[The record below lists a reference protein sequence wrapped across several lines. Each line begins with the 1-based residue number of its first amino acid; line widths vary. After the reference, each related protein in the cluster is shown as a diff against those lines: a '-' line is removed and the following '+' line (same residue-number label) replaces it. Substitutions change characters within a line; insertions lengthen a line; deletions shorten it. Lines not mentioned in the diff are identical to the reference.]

1 MRVLYVTTDAGAEP
15 EMKREEPLSQSRAT
29 ERSVLSGDQLSLVDQ
44 THHPAI
50 YDIEA
55 KQLRD
60 LQKQL
65 RAEKGKVR
73 TLVRQRQR
81 EARGKAESRG
91 KAFPGTTEQPLK
103 RKQALSAALK
113 RVNRELE
120 RMRILE
126 ARTQHVDA
134 ARRALALHRAAK
146 FEAAAPPA
154 GRTANEG
161 MQPIP
166 SDRRRRIIPGS
177 QVGSVSQATKVAQAI
192 KDSR

>member
-1 MRVLYVTTDAGAEP
+1 MRVLGITTDAGTEP
-15 EMKREEPLSQSRAT
+15 EMEREEPLSQSRAI
-29 ERSVLSGDQLSLVDQ
+29 ERSVLSSDQLSLVDQ

-81 EARGKAESRG
+81 EARGKAEPRG
-91 KAFPGTTEQPLK
+91 KAFPGNTEQPLK
-103 RKQALSAALK
+103 RKQALSAAIK

-154 GRTANEG
+154 KRTANEG